1 MKIAPTPKDEIFS
14 EGTARLYRFRRPSDD
29 VSEVPATRYPL
40 LVVPSLINRW
50 YILDLLSGMSVVEA
64 CSQQLDTYLLDWGVP
79 NDEDRYLTW
88 NHVLKR
94 LARAVRRVKRA
105 TGSPKVSILGYCMG
119 GTLSSI
125 YTALHPDQVSALVN
139 LAGPI
144 DFSKGGRLQN
154 MTDPRWFDVDAIV
167 ATGNLAAPQMQS
179 GFTMLRPLLSISK
192 WVNYP
197 DIAFD
202 PAKKE
207 HFEAMEQWASDNTP
221 FPAAA
226 YRTYIHDLYQNNA
239 LVNGSH
245 RALGRAVD
253 LAEITCPVLSI
264 VASKDGIC
272 PAPAATALN
281 DAVSSKRT
289 DVLEIRGGHVGAVVG
304 PRASTTLYPGLV
316 DWLMTNTARAPVAL
330 V

>member
-1 MKIAPTPKDEIFS
+1 MGCP
-14 EGTARLYRFRRPSDD
+14 
-29 VSEVPATRYPL
+29 PL

-50 YILDLLSGMSVVEA
+50 YILDLLSGSSVVEA
-64 CSQQLDTYLLDWGVP
+64 LAEKFDTFLLDWGVP
-79 NDEDRYLTW
+79 EDEDRYLTW
-88 NHVLKR
+88 DHVLRR
-94 LARAVRRVKRA
+94 LKRAVRRVSRA
-105 TGSPKVSILGYCMG
+105 TGSSRVSILGYCMG

-125 YTALHPDQVSALVN
+125 YTALFPETVSALVN

-144 DFSKGGRLQN
+144 DFSKGGRLQH
-154 MTDPRWFDVDAIV
+154 MVDPRWFDVGAI
-167 ATGNLAAPQMQS
+167 AAAGNLRATQMQS
-179 GFTMLRPLLSISK
+179 GFTALRPMLTISK
-192 WVNYP
+192 WVSYP
-197 DIAFD
+197 EIAFD
-202 PAKKE
+202 PKSRE
-207 HFEAMEQWASDNTP
+207 MFFAMEKWASDNTP

-245 RALGRAVD
+245 RALAREVD
-253 LAEITCPVLSI
+253 LADITCPVLSI

-289 DVLEIRGGHVGAVVG
+289 DVLTIRGGHVGAVVG
-304 PRASTTLYPGLV
+304 PRASSTLYPSLV
-316 DWLMTNTARAPVAL
+316 EWLEKNTARAPVAL